1 MSTGRK
7 VLYFL
12 GAGASYGAGATAPV
26 QGSGAIPIPTQAS
39 FWETFLR
46 FSKSQSRRSRIE
58 SFLFRYFMGYG
69 KVPSRSK
76 PADRRRMLNGIDVE
90 EVFTF
95 LSERARAPSTS
106 PQLRTYA
113 KEIWQD
119 LVSEVGNVFRHFKPN
134 SKTKHIYRAFLKNH
148 VRSFDVVVSFN
159 YDTIFEDSLSIKDRW
174 AYEGLE
180 DCTGRLSIL
189 KPHGSVNWSLNNS
202 SVIVRSN
209 EPDHCVVV
217 APTHLKFIT
226 GSVSGHD
233 SENDGYLDQTRQI
246 QEIWSALEREMKEA
260 RALVF
265 IGYSFPVADLYFSS
279 LLRSVLATSESAP
292 GVVIV
297 NPDAVSIADRLSKR
311 FSIKQPT
318 RYFDMAQFAQAS
330 RKDVFDQ
337 IEK

>member
-7 VLYFL
+7 ILYFL

-134 SKTKHIYRAFLKNH
+134 SKTKHIYRAFFKNH
-148 VRSFDVVVSFN
+148 IRSYDVVVSFN

-180 DCTGRLSIL
+180 DCTGCLSIL
-189 KPHGSVNWSLNNS
+189 KPHGSVNWSLNND

-318 RYFDMAQFAQAS
+318 RYFDMAQFVQAS